1 ITNQVTP
8 GTVVVS
14 GVAAVTGTTSISLA
28 SLNLQ
33 ALRTVLAN
41 AQGFGAGE
49 FVDITCTLPAGS
61 TLTAA
66 DFTTAMQSATLTAF
80 GIQPVGGVI
89 PGVTLTVTPV
99 IF

>member
-14 GVAAVTGTTSISLA
+14 GVAAAAGTTNISLA
-28 SLNLQ
+28 TLNLQ

-49 FVDITCTLPAGS
+49 FVDISCTIPAGS
-61 TLTAA
+61 TLTGT
-66 DFTTAMQSATLTAF
+66 DFSTAIQSANVLATDAT
-80 GIQPVGGVI
+80 GTPISN
-89 PGVTLTVTPV
+89 VTLSADVAV
-99 IF
+99 F